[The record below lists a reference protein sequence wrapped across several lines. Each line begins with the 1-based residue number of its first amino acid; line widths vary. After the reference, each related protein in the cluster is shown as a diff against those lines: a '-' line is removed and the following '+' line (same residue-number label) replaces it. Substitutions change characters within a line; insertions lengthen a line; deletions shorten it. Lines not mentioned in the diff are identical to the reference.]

1 VYKDGFDVN
10 GNKVSIHY
18 FKSPSGKVFDVK
30 VKFGWSNNKEKGG
43 YFMELNISIKNKDDI
58 ERFILILNVG
68 MMTAIKEGVI
78 SIEEAENYLYS
89 PYSVEKIRKLGINED
104 VIKLIELGCELE
116 DVESLIPDRPKFCY

>member
-1 VYKDGFDVN
+1 
-10 GNKVSIHY
+10 
-18 FKSPSGKVFDVK
+18 
-30 VKFGWSNNKEKGG
+30 
-43 YFMELNISIKNKDDI
+43 MELNISIKNKDDI

-116 DVESLIPDRPKFCY
+116 DVESLIPDRLSSVIDEISAKSSKLLRTIPKSAPPLKKWID

>member
-1 VYKDGFDVN
+1 
-10 GNKVSIHY
+10 
-18 FKSPSGKVFDVK
+18 
-30 VKFGWSNNKEKGG
+30 
-43 YFMELNISIKNKDDI
+43 MELNISIKNKDDI

-104 VIKLIELGCELE
+104 VI
-116 DVESLIPDRPKFCY
+116 